1 MQRTVDNHWGD
12 MWVEEPEDPSKPAC
26 VTHPLFT
33 STSWNKILGC
43 RDKAL
48 VMRAQDICDFSG
60 VKKMQSFS
68 SFCYT
73 GSLGIVDT
81 IEVISGST
89 LKMSST
95 GSWLCSLHLPTILF
109 ISLHFLDWSYYVTS
123 GLQQKL
129 PLHPL
134 HPLSPSR
141 FSSHLKPLKASF
153 PN

>member
-1 MQRTVDNHWGD
+1 MQRTLDDHWGD
-12 MWVEEPEDPSKPAC
+12 MWVEEPEGPSKPAC
-26 VTHPLFT
+26 VTDPLFT
-33 STSWNKILGC
+33 STSWNTLMQRQSFGYESPRYLGFFWC
-43 RDKAL
+43 E
-48 VMRAQDICDFSG
+48 
-60 VKKMQSFS
+60 KMQFFS

-81 IEVISGST
+81 IEVISVST

-95 GSWLCSLHLPTILF
+95 GSWLCGLHLPTIFF

-123 GLQQKL
+123 DLQEL
-129 PLHPL
+129 SLHPL

-141 FSSHLKPLKASF
+141 LCSYLKLLKVSF